1 MFPSGLF
8 CVVIRLGWV
17 LKTLWSKY
25 CFQTPPLKLQWDKKM
40 IWFTSFSVWNEHWM
54 FHYEPAFNY
63 AFSNLGRNA
72 GWTPRTPKQLAMS
85 SSVPQLMHNTALSL
99 LWLAFRMG
107 KVILDRRWMKGEEF
121 SKIYFCLNP
130 IHLLGTRQGKLFPW
144 HRVCLR
150 GHVGP
155 SGALSLLPVLLR
167 INGST
172 WSPNPP
178 LHLVPFPFLSLL
190 FSPVLSPPFLLPP
203 CAANGDYGPVG
214 TMLFPMWDKQF
225 TQERLVKP
233 SPLFDSVSAVLQ
245 NVLILWH

>member
-1 MFPSGLF
+1 MYFLILAAMLVELF
-8 CVVIRLGWV
+8 QHQSNWPCLPLYLG
-17 LKTLWSKY
+17 
-25 CFQTPPLKLQWDKKM
+25 
-40 IWFTSFSVWNEHWM
+40 
-54 FHYEPAFNY
+54 
-63 AFSNLGRNA
+63 
-72 GWTPRTPKQLAMS
+72 S
-85 SSVPQLMHNTALSL
+85 STTRHCLH
-99 LWLAFRMG
+99 WLAFRMG
-107 KVILDRRWMKGEEF
+107 KVFLDRGWMGGEEF

-150 GHVGP
+150 GRVGP

-178 LHLVPFPFLSLL
+178 LHPVHFPFLYFPFLTSLL
-190 FSPVLSPPFLLPP
+190 FMFYFSPFFRSPLSSPLPHKWQLLA
-203 CAANGDYGPVG
+203 CRDYA
-214 TMLFPMWDKQF
+214 LSSMWDKQF

-233 SPLFDSVSAVLQ
+233 SPQFESGSAVLQ

>member
-1 MFPSGLF
+1 MNRFSIMYFLILAAVPVELVQHQSNWPCLPLYPGSSTTRHCLRCGSPSE
-8 CVVIRLGWV
+8 W
-17 LKTLWSKY
+17 
-25 CFQTPPLKLQWDKKM
+25 
-40 IWFTSFSVWNEHWM
+40 
-54 FHYEPAFNY
+54 
-63 AFSNLGRNA
+63 
-72 GWTPRTPKQLAMS
+72 
-85 SSVPQLMHNTALSL
+85 
-99 LWLAFRMG
+99 G
-107 KVILDRRWMKGEEF
+107 KVFLDSGWMEGEEF

-150 GHVGP
+150 GRVGP

-178 LHLVPFPFLSLL
+178 LHPVHFLFLSFPYIPAFYVL
-190 FSPVLSPPFLLPP
+190 FLPPLPSFPSPPLFLSPVLHKWQLLACRD
-203 CAANGDYGPVG
+203 CA
-214 TMLFPMWDKQF
+214 LSSMWDKQF

-233 SPLFDSVSAVLQ
+233 SPQFEPGSAVLQ